1 MFGRQLADR
10 QGNPSS
16 EKENLQV
23 LKTQVRSIV
32 ELLINISVY
41 ISQQ

>member
-10 QGNPSS
+10 QANLSS

-32 ELLINISVY
+32 ELLIDISVY